1 MFRKNSKKSLIL
13 ALILVKKVTAVEE
26 MTVQMKKVVTA
37 LEASTTATTALASAI
52 LALAGGTRNV
62 IFSPKR
68 RTLTLEFVIRV
79 QLEST

>member
-1 MFRKNSKKSLIL
+1 M
-13 ALILVKKVTAVEE
+13 
-26 MTVQMKKVVTA
+26 QMKKVVTA

-68 RTLTLEFVIRV
+68 RTLTLEFGFCFNMAHFEAI
-79 QLEST
+79 

>member
-1 MFRKNSKKSLIL
+1 M
-13 ALILVKKVTAVEE
+13 EE
-26 MTVQMKKVVTA
+26 MAVQMKKVVTA

-62 IFSPKR
+62 IFSSKR

-79 QLEST
+79 